1 MSRDPYRYFRV
12 EARELTVRMGEAVLS
27 LERGDME
34 AVGSLLRLAHT
45 LKGAARVVK
54 QAQVAD
60 LAHRL
65 EELLEP
71 LRGQA
76 GPAPRPVI
84 DGALALLDGV
94 GGHLAALDSPEA
106 PAAPAA
112 AAREEPRAVLA
123 GTEDLDALL
132 EGLSEAHVHLAG
144 LRETFQDLERAR
156 WLTPL
161 ASSGGESL
169 ARLERRGTGLIEQ
182 LDRELRLAHEA
193 AQRLRMVPVAALF
206 AVLARTARDVA
217 MTLDRKVTFEGLGD
231 AVQVD
236 ADVLALLQGAL
247 IQVVRNA
254 VAHGIEPEAAR
265 RAAGK
270 PAEGRVTLAVERR
283 GSRVAL
289 TCTDDGRGLDL
300 AAVRAQALRRGL
312 PPEQVH
318 AMGPDAVLALLLR
331 GGISTAKAVTGVAG
345 RGIGMDVVRDAA
357 VRLGA
362 EVVVRSRP
370 GAGTAVELLLPASR
384 ACSDVL
390 LVGSGGSTVAVPL
403 DAVVRTAL
411 VPTAAIARSPGG
423 DTLLHDGQSVPFVR
437 MSALLGTG
445 DPVARTAPALVVRAG
460 DRVAAIG
467 VDRIMGI
474 RSVVSQPLPA
484 PVVSSPVVAGVS
496 IDPTGT
502 PQLVLDPQ
510 GLVAEASRSRGAATP
525 PPLQRPK
532 VLVID
537 DSLTTRMLEQSILES
552 GGYAVDLA
560 TSGEEGLAMARRK
573 GYSLFL
579 VDVEMPGMDGFTFV
593 EQTRADAALRHVPAI
608 LVTSRGSQEDRRRGT
623 SAGAAAYIVKS
634 EFDQAELLGRIGRLL
649 THV

>member
-12 EARELTVRMGEAVLS
+12 EARELTVKMGEAVLS

-54 QAQVAD
+54 QTEVAE

-65 EELLEP
+65 EEVLAP

-76 GPAPRPVI
+76 GPAPREII
-84 DGALALLDGV
+84 DDALTLLDGV
-94 GGHLAALDSPEA
+94 GGRLAALASPET

-112 AAREEPRAVLA
+112 GAREEPRAVVA
-123 GTEDLDALL
+123 NAEDLDALL
-132 EGLSEAHVHLAG
+132 VGLTEAHVHLAR

-156 WLTPL
+156 RLTP
-161 ASSGGESL
+161 SSDPGGESL
-169 ARLERRGTGLIEQ
+169 ARLERRGTGLVEQ

-193 AQRLRMVPVAALF
+193 AQRLRMVPVASLF

-217 MTLDRKVTFEGLGD
+217 MTLDRMVTFEGRGD
-231 AVQVD
+231 PVQVD

-270 PAEGRVTLAVERR
+270 PPEGQVTLVVERR
-283 GSRVAL
+283 GSRIAL

-312 PPEQVH
+312 PPDQVH

-331 GGISTAKAVTGVAG
+331 GGISTAEAVTGVAG

-370 GAGTAVELLLPASR
+370 GAGTALELLLPASR

-390 LVGSGGSTVAVPL
+390 VVGSGDSTVAVPL

-411 VPTAAIARSPGG
+411 IPTAAIARSPGG
-423 DTLLHDGQSVPFVR
+423 DTLLHDGQSVPFVH
-437 MSALLGTG
+437 MSVLLGTG
-445 DPVARTAPALVVRAG
+445 DPVARTTPALVVRTG
-460 DRVAAIG
+460 DRVVAIS
-467 VDRIMGI
+467 VDRIVGI

-510 GLVAEASRSRGAATP
+510 GLVAEASRSRGAAAP

-608 LVTSRGSQEDRRRGT
+608 LVTSRGSQEDRRRGA